1 MVMTMMRK
9 SACRC
14 RVSALQGR
22 AGSALATWAPPAA
35 GTGRCDREE
44 EEEEGGGVSALPA
57 PQVDGGSSPSERL
70 LTKNAGNS
78 RCPQPAQ
85 NLTGLGE
92 SKVRCERG
100 QKRRLGENVRVI
112 FCVRMV

>member
-44 EEEEGGGVSALPA
+44 EEE
-57 PQVDGGSSPSERL
+57 
-70 LTKNAGNS
+70 
-78 RCPQPAQ
+78 
-85 NLTGLGE
+85 GE
-92 SKVRCERG
+92 SVHYLP
-100 QKRRLGENVRVI
+100 RRWKEPGSPCHELALAKNTGKQGALHAEQ
-112 FCVRMV
+112 